1 MTLKAGVRDENGLE
15 SIDGIF
21 SSPEKSPAKPD
32 GLDQF
37 STISEGETMDIG
49 QSENFFQESSKP
61 ALLNELLISPFV
73 TGTNLDPTEVIGR
86 ARNVKNL
93 LPPRSRSPIKTNIGS
108 SPRRSLGPVSSPS
121 RVLNGAT
128 PTRPMSHPPESSNF
142 DLSREELTLSIN
154 DSDKKGR
161 KPGMKHL
168 KKLQLNG
175 KGKKRAFDLSLA
187 SESEDDE
194 RNSTI
199 ISVANET
206 NGDRFNESAL
216 VDNEDGAPRM
226 LPEDGSQIGEQ
237 DLPLGGSEG
246 EITVV
251 IPEPTATIKKGRG
264 RPRKVVP
271 TDPSASQN
279 ATSEQKQVQERTSKK
294 AKRDV
299 DVDSDVVQAGSTEAE
314 AAADLGAKEVTS
326 RKSKDPKIAV
336 SERDSNVKMK
346 PPRPTAKSSLTKRKG
361 SRTEK
366 VRPKLAS
373 LFVIRS
379 ETPAD
384 ENALRMKSGRTSIKP
399 VKFWQGERIIYGDGK
414 KEGAVVTLPGIKEV
428 IRTDEIPR
436 PKRPTSRRRRPKRQ
450 VKDEPE
456 EEEEEEED
464 EREPW
469 ETETGSVRAQVMQWD
484 HVIGKYDEENT
495 EETGEHFRCV

>member
-1 MTLKAGVRDENGLE
+1 MADN
-15 SIDGIF
+15 
-21 SSPEKSPAKPD
+21 
-32 GLDQF
+32 
-37 STISEGETMDIG
+37 
-49 QSENFFQESSKP
+49 
-61 ALLNELLISPFV
+61 PFM

-128 PTRPMSHPPESSNF
+128 PTRTMSHPPESSNF
-142 DLSREELTLSIN
+142 DLSMDEPALSIN
-154 DSDKKGR
+154 DPDNKAR
-161 KPGMKHL
+161 KPDMKHM
-168 KKLQLNG
+168 KKLRLNG
-175 KGKKRAFDLSLA
+175 KGKKRAFDLSIA
-187 SESEDDE
+187 SESDEDV

-206 NGDRFNESAL
+206 NGDGFNESAL
-216 VDNEDGAPRM
+216 VDNEDEAQRM
-226 LPEDGSQIGEQ
+226 LPQDGSQIGEQ
-237 DLPLGGSEG
+237 DVPLGGSEG

-251 IPEPTATIKKGRG
+251 IPIPETTAPVKRGRG
-264 RPRKVVP
+264 RPRKSLP

-279 ATSEQKQVQERTSKK
+279 VASEQKQVPERPSKK

-299 DVDSDVVQAGSTEAE
+299 DVDLDVAPTGSTEAE
-314 AAADLGAKEVTS
+314 ATAELGAKEVAS
-326 RKSKDPKIAV
+326 RKGKDPKTAV
-336 SERDSNVKMK
+336 SERDPNVKMK
-346 PPRPTAKSSLTKRKG
+346 PPRPTKKSSPMKRKG

-366 VRPKLAS
+366 GKPKLAS
-373 LFVIRS
+373 RFVIRS

-399 VKFWQGERIIYGDGK
+399 VKFWQGERIVYGDGK
-414 KEGAVVTLPGIKEV
+414 KEGAVVTLPGIKEI
-428 IRTDEIPR
+428 IRIDEIPR
-436 PKRPTSRRRRPKRQ
+436 PKRPTSGRRRPKRQ

-456 EEEEEEED
+456 KEEEEEEED

-495 EETGEHFRCV
+495 EETGKHSRCV